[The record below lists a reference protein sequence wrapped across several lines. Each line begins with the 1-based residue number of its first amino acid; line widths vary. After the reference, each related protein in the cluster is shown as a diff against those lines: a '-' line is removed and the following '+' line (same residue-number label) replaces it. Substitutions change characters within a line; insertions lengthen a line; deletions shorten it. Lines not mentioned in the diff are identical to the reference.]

1 MTTMSTFDGG
11 VLEEWTA
18 LVHRERMMA
27 YQMSPAKAKQALP
40 GTSPASAAVDLLL
53 EGDDNDI
60 SLPCPSAW
68 REKIVEWCFQV
79 VDHW

>member
-1 MTTMSTFDGG
+1 MDTLSTINGG
-11 VLEEWTA
+11 VLAEWTA

-27 YQMSPAKAKQALP
+27 YQMSPVGAKQALP
-40 GTSPASAAVDLLL
+40 GTSPASAAVDINKN
-53 EGDDNDI
+53 EFT
-60 SLPCPSAW
+60 LPCPSAW

>member
-1 MTTMSTFDGG
+1 MSTNDWGE
-11 VLEEWTA
+11 LTEWAA
-18 LVHRERMMA
+18 LLHRERMGA
-27 YQMSPAKAKQALP
+27 YHMSPAKAKQALP
-40 GTSPASAAVDLLL
+40 GTSPASSAVDLM
-53 EGDDNDI
+53 EEDGDNM